1 MTDSK
6 AATLLL
12 IFARAFK
19 EAADALD
26 DKRTEKDKPETPEK
40 DKPAA
45 SKSQAKRQTT
55 QRKPAASKVKKEDVI
70 KKFQELSKNK
80 GGRAKID
87 DVLEDHLPEGTPLK
101 ASNLKPAQYASVLE
115 ATQGIIDEEAANPDT
130 PDDDEGFE

>member
-26 DKRTEKDKPETPEK
+26 DKRTEKDKLETKPEQPPKEEK
-40 DKPAA
+40 PK
-45 SKSQAKRQTT
+45 TT
-55 QRKPAASKVKKEDVI
+55 TTTRQRKPAAPKVKKEDVI
-70 KKFQELSKNK
+70 KKFQELSKSK

-87 DVLEDHLPEGTPLK
+87 DILEDHLPEGTPLK

-115 ATQGIIDEEAANPDT
+115 ATQAIVDEEAANPDT
-130 PDDDEGFE
+130 PDDDGFE